1 VQKENNVMKSVL
13 TYIKDSYT
21 ELLENVSWPKWE
33 ELTQSLV
40 LVLVGTLIFSVI
52 IFLMDK
58 VFSVLLDNLY
68 QLF

>member
-1 VQKENNVMKSVL
+1 MKSVL

>member
-33 ELTQSLV
+33 ELTQSLA

-52 IFLMDK
+52 IFLMDN